1 MRDERCHAMRA
12 TLRVLLG
19 SAKRVPRIH
28 VHVYLRDADFTH
40 IQHQITL
47 HNSNITMVLLTMIG
61 RSEDGLLLSA
71 SGLNDSDFG
80 GNNSVEYQN
89 QAKQLFKTLR
99 ADSPP
104 QMTIETGPYVFHCLL
119 DNRICYLCLC
129 EKAFSKRLAF
139 SFLEELATEFQQ
151 QYGQRLYT
159 VNRPYSFIEFDTY
172 IQQAKKK
179 LNASRSRRNIN
190 MLSNDLQD
198 VQRIMVQNI
207 GDVLQ
212 RGVAISDLDSKASN
226 LSLMSHNY
234 KKGARA
240 LNTRATYAKI
250 AAGSIMV
257 VCIVLYFW
265 IL

>member
-1 MRDERCHAMRA
+1 
-12 TLRVLLG
+12 
-19 SAKRVPRIH
+19 
-28 VHVYLRDADFTH
+28 
-40 IQHQITL
+40 
-47 HNSNITMVLLTMIG
+47 MVLLTMIG

-71 SGLNDSDFG
+71 SGINDSDFG
-80 GNNSVEYQN
+80 GNNSAEYQN

-104 QMTIETGPYVFHCLL
+104 QMTIETGPYVFHYLL
-119 DNRICYLCLC
+119 ENRICYLCLC
-129 EKAFSKRLAF
+129 EKTFSKRLAF
-139 SFLEELATEFQQ
+139 SYLEDLSIEFQQ

-159 VNRPYSFIEFDTY
+159 VTRPYSFIEFDTY
-172 IQQAKKK
+172 IQSARKK
-179 LNASRSRRNIN
+179 LNAARSRRNIN

-226 LSLMSHNY
+226 LSLMSQNY
-234 KKGARA
+234 KKGARL
-240 LNTRATYAKI
+240 LNTRAAYAKVA
-250 AAGSIMV
+250 AAGI
-257 VCIVLYFW
+257 IVFCFALYFW